1 MFKWNENRNIIKIDI
16 NYVKQVK
23 YGMKASVI
31 VTTIVS
37 HVGLIC
43 SSLLSQS
50 LIFFPMS

>member
-31 VTTIVS
+31 VTLHLNSKVYLMWDPYA
-37 HVGLIC
+37 HL
-43 SSLLSQS
+43 SSLLIS
-50 LIFFPMS
+50 